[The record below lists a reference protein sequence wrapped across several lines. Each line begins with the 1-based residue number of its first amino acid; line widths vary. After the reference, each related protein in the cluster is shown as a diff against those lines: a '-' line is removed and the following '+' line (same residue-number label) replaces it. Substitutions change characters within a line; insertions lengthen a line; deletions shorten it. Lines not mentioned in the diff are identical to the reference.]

1 MSIFLTGVFFA
12 CKKDKNE
19 SPQPS
24 TPAVTIPK
32 IKTETDS
39 LDNSTTT
46 YFYNSAGKVYK
57 ILYHD
62 GSYDTVIY
70 AANSITVKGY
80 KINPLTLSYEMV
92 FNLNNKGLAT
102 SAWQINYNGSKKTN
116 NSLFK
121 TFLFNNSKTSKTNDT
136 ITIQY
141 FYNTNDNMIKAIYNN
156 NDTITFNYDNIG
168 NLISTVSYG
177 YTINYEYYTDK
188 TNTIGYYNFGIYF
201 LGKDSKNLV
210 KSEIHNTYTRN
221 FNYTFDSNNRVS
233 KKRQI
238 TSNYQ
243 NTTTYTYY

>member
-19 SPQPS
+19 TPQPS

-39 LDNSTTT
+39 LDNSTST
-46 YFYNSAGKVYK
+46 YFYNNAGKLYK
-57 ILYHD
+57 VLYHD
-62 GSYDTVIY
+62 GNYDTVIY

-80 KINPLTLSYEMV
+80 EINPLTLSYEMV

-102 SAWQINYNGSKKTN
+102 SAWQINYNVSKKTN

-121 TFLFNNSKTSKTNDT
+121 TFLFNNSKTNDT
-136 ITIQY
+136 TTVQY
-141 FYNTNDNMIKAIYNN
+141 FYNTNDYMIKEIYNN
-156 NDTITFNYDNIG
+156 NDTLTYNYDNIG
-168 NLISTVSYG
+168 NLISTVSNG
-177 YTINYEYYTDK
+177 YTTNYEYYTDK
-188 TNTIGYYNFGIYF
+188 INTIGYYNWGIYF
-201 LGKDSKNLV
+201 LGKDSKNLI
-210 KSEIHNTYTRN
+210 KSAIKNTHTTN

-233 KKRQI
+233 KKREI